1 MRHEQISKFQL
12 SIEPSDPLRVSSFP
26 FYFCFFFP
34 FNTTFGKDSA
44 RNNRLN
50 ILKLVCSTLWTL
62 ENTTV

>member
-12 SIEPSDPLRVSSFP
+12 SIEPSEPLRVSSFP
-26 FYFCFFFP
+26 FYYFFFP